1 MYNYRRVYTSTSKF
15 KTIYG
20 NFKSPVFLDYRIM
33 TVFVLTVLA
42 NIIFSLVFGLYTLK
56 DGRFTFSFGV
66 LVATV
71 LATYKLDQKLKINDL
86 PFETTIRYMVTYIWQ
101 YWFGKKQL
109 YQDKRL
115 NSNNKRYQI
124 L

>member
-1 MYNYRRVYTSTSKF
+1 
-15 KTIYG
+15 
-20 NFKSPVFLDYRIM
+20 M
-33 TVFVLTVLA
+33 TVFVITVIF
-42 NIIFSLVFGLYTLK
+42 NILFSLVFGLYTLK
-56 DGRFTFSFGV
+56 DGKFTISFGV
-66 LVATV
+66 LVLTV
-71 LATYKLDQKLKINDL
+71 WATYKLDQKLKINDL
-86 PFETTIRYMVTYIWQ
+86 PFETTIRYMFTYIWQ